1 MRKLLLESSFLD
13 RLKQLVRVDLS
24 KKSFLLG
31 VSGGSDSMCLANL
44 FLKSGLKF
52 GVIHINYSLRGSE
65 SEEDMN
71 FVTTWAKNHD
81 IEYFVKVI
89 DTPFILS
96 NQGGNVQQMA
106 RDFRYSFFEETR
118 LKYHFDFICTA
129 HHASDWLETVIF
141 NVLRGGFLHAFIGI
155 PAINGVILRPLLS
168 FPKKEINDYIIQ
180 NDIPYRTDSSNNKLL
195 YHRNLIR
202 HEIIPALNK
211 INPSLL
217 PTFLKNKRVWS
228 ELIQIKNEFVAVE
241 SKKLVTHLSENE
253 FLIDIE
259 GLNASLAPVTFLYE
273 ILSPLGFT
281 SKMIYEIV
289 EMKEKSISIGAAFT
303 LNNLKIIKLEK
314 YLRLIKEIESP
325 LVTTD
330 IEIPQNGK
338 VEYAKGRSISIKNN
352 SVIPENLNQGPE
364 IIFVDAK
371 KIIFPLYVRKW
382 RYGDFFYPINM
393 NNQRKKLQD
402 YLTDKKIDKFKKEE
416 VYLLVDANNQI
427 IWVIGLRQDNRYKID
442 SNTEHILIFEHKIN

>member
-106 RDFRYSFFEETR
+106 RDFRYSFFEEIR

-289 EMKEKSISIGAAFT
+289 EMKEKSISIGSAFT

>member
-1 MRKLLLESSFLD
+1 MRKLSLESFFFYS
-13 RLKQLVRVDLS
+13 LKQLVRGDLS
-24 KKSFLLG
+24 DISFLLG

-65 SEEDMN
+65 SDEDMN

-81 IEYFVKVI
+81 IDCFVKVV

-141 NVLRGGFLHAFIGI
+141 NVLRGGFLQALIGI

-168 FPKKEINDYIIQ
+168 FPKKEIIDYLIQ
-180 NDIPYRTDSSNNKLL
+180 NDISFRSDSSNNKLI

-202 HEIIPALNK
+202 HEIIPVLNK

-217 PTFLKNKRVWS
+217 STFLKNKRVWS
-228 ELIQIKNEFVAVE
+228 ELIQIKNEFVSGE
-241 SKKLVTHLSENE
+241 SKKIVTHLSDKE
-253 FLIDIE
+253 FLIAIV
-259 GLNASLAPVTFLYE
+259 GLNASIAPVTFLYE
-273 ILSPLGFT
+273 ILSPLGFN

-289 EMKEKSISIGAAFT
+289 EMKEKSISIGSVLT
-303 LNNLKIIKLEK
+303 HNDVKIIKLEK
-314 YLRLIKEIESP
+314 YLRVIKEIESP
-325 LVTTD
+325 LVANEM
-330 IEIPQNGK
+330 EITQNGNI
-338 VEYAKGRSISIKNN
+338 EYAKGRSISIKNSRN
-352 SVIPENLNQGPE
+352 IPENLNQGAE
-364 IIFVDAK
+364 KIFVDVK

-382 RYGDFFYPINM
+382 KDGDFFYPLNM

-402 YLTDKKIDKFKKEE
+402 YLTDKKIDKLKKEE
-416 VYLLVDANNQI
+416 IYLLVDANNQI
-427 IWVIGLRQDNRYKID
+427 IWVIGLRQDNRCKID

>member
-289 EMKEKSISIGAAFT
+289 EMKEKSISIGSAFT

-338 VEYAKGRSISIKNN
+338 VEYAKGRSISIKNS

>member
-106 RDFRYSFFEETR
+106 RDFRYSFFEEIR

-202 HEIIPALNK
+202 HEIIPSLNK

-289 EMKEKSISIGAAFT
+289 EMKEKSISIGSAFT

>member
-1 MRKLLLESSFLD
+1 MESSFLD
-13 RLKQLVRVDLS
+13 SLKQLVKVDLS
-24 KKSFLLG
+24 DKSFLLG

-65 SEEDMN
+65 SDEDMN

-81 IEYFVKVI
+81 IDCFVKVV

-141 NVLRGGFLHAFIGI
+141 NVLRGGFLQAHIGI

-168 FPKKEINDYIIQ
+168 FPKKEIIDYLIQ
-180 NDIPYRTDSSNNKLL
+180 NDLSFRSDSSNNKLI

-202 HEIIPALNK
+202 HEIIPVLSK

-217 PTFLKNKRVWS
+217 STFLKNKRFWS
-228 ELIQIKNEFVAVE
+228 ELIQIKNEFVSSE
-241 SKKLVTHLSENE
+241 SKKLVSHLSANE
-253 FLIDIE
+253 FLIDID
-259 GLNASLAPVTFLYE
+259 GLNECLAPVTFLYE

-289 EMKEKSISIGAAFT
+289 EMKEKSMKIGSVFT
-303 LNNLKIIKLEK
+303 HNDVKIIKLEK

-325 LVTTD
+325 LFTNEM
-330 IEIPQNGK
+330 EITQNGNI
-338 VEYAKGRSISIKNN
+338 EYAKGRSISIKNSRN
-352 SVIPENLNQGPE
+352 IPENLNQGAE
-364 IIFVDAK
+364 KIFADVK
-371 KIIFPLYVRKW
+371 KIIFPLYIRKW
-382 RYGDFFYPINM
+382 KDGDYFYPINM
-393 NNQRKKLQD
+393 NNQRKKIQD
-402 YLTDKKIDKFKKEE
+402 YLTDKKIDKFKKEDI
-416 VYLLVDANNQI
+416 YLLVDANNQI
-427 IWVIGLRQDNRYKID
+427 IWVIGLRQDNRCKID

>member
-1 MRKLLLESSFLD
+1 MRKLSLESFFLD
-13 RLKQLVRVDLS
+13 SLKQLVRGDLS
-24 KKSFLLG
+24 DKCFLLG
-31 VSGGSDSMCLANL
+31 ISGGSDSMCLANL

-65 SEEDMN
+65 SVEDMN

-81 IEYFVKVI
+81 IECFVKVV

-141 NVLRGGFLHAFIGI
+141 NVLRGGFLKALIGI
-155 PAINGVILRPLLS
+155 PDINGVILRPLLS
-168 FPKKEINDYIIQ
+168 FPKKEIIDYLIQ
-180 NDIPYRTDSSNNKLL
+180 NDISFRSDSSNNKLI

-202 HEIIPALNK
+202 HEIIPVLRK

-217 PTFLKNKRVWS
+217 STFLKNKRVWS
-228 ELIQIKNEFVAVE
+228 ELIQIKNEFVSSE
-241 SKKLVTHLSENE
+241 SKKLVTHLSDNE
-253 FLIDIE
+253 FLIDID
-259 GLNASLAPVTFLYE
+259 GLNECLAPITFLYE
-273 ILSPLGFT
+273 ILIPLGFT

-289 EMKEKSISIGAAFT
+289 EMKEKSMPIGSVFT
-303 LNNLKIIKLEK
+303 HNDVKIIKLEK

-325 LVTTD
+325 LFTNEM
-330 IEIPQNGK
+330 EITQNGNI
-338 VEYAKGRSISIKNN
+338 EYAKGRRISVKNSRN
-352 SVIPENLNQGPE
+352 IPENLNQGAE
-364 IIFVDAK
+364 KIFVDIK
-371 KIIFPLYVRKW
+371 KIILPLYVRKW
-382 RYGDFFYPINM
+382 KYGDYFYPLNM

-402 YLTDKKIDKFKKEE
+402 YLTDKKIDKLKKEDI
-416 VYLLVDANNQI
+416 YLLVDANNQI

>member
-1 MRKLLLESSFLD
+1 VRKLPLDSSFLNS
-13 RLKQLVRVDLS
+13 LKGLVRGDLS
-24 KKSFLLG
+24 EKSFLLG

-65 SEEDMN
+65 SDEDMN
-71 FVTTWAKNHD
+71 FVITWAKNND
-81 IEYFVKVI
+81 IECFVKVI

-118 LKYHFDFICTA
+118 SKYHFDFICTA

-141 NVLRGGFLHAFIGI
+141 NVLRGGFLHALIGI
-155 PAINGVILRPLLS
+155 PAINGAILRPLLS
-168 FPKKEINDYIIQ
+168 FPKKEVNDYLIQ
-180 NDIPYRTDSSNNKLL
+180 NDIPFRTDSSNNKLI

-202 HEIIPALNK
+202 HEIIPALIK

-217 PTFLKNKRVWS
+217 STFLKNKRVWS
-228 ELIQIKNEFVAVE
+228 ELILIKNEFVAGE
-241 SKKLVTHLSENE
+241 SKKLVTHLSANE
-253 FLIDIE
+253 FLIDMD

-289 EMKEKSISIGAAFT
+289 EMKEKSISIGSVFIH
-303 LNNLKIIKLEK
+303 NDIKIIKLEK
-314 YLRLIKEIESP
+314 YLRLIKVIESP
-325 LVTTD
+325 LVTTE
-330 IEIPQNGK
+330 IEIPQNGM
-338 VEYAKGRSISIKNN
+338 VEYAKGRSISIKHSRN
-352 SVIPENLNQGPE
+352 IPENLNQGPE
-364 IIFVDAK
+364 KIIVDGN

-393 NNQRKKLQD
+393 NNQRKKIQD
-402 YLTDKKIDKFKKEE
+402 FLTDKKIDKLKKEE
-416 VYLLVDANNQI
+416 VHLLVDANNQI

-442 SNTEHILIFEHKIN
+442 SNSEHILIFEHKIN

>member
-106 RDFRYSFFEETR
+106 RDFRYSFFEEIR

-228 ELIQIKNEFVAVE
+228 ELIQIKNEFVAGE
-241 SKKLVTHLSENE
+241 SKKLVTHLSDNE

-259 GLNASLAPVTFLYE
+259 GLKASLAPVTFLYE

-289 EMKEKSISIGAAFT
+289 DMKEKSISIGSVFT

>member
-106 RDFRYSFFEETR
+106 RDFRYSFFEEIR

-141 NVLRGGFLHAFIGI
+141 NVLRGGFLHALIGI

-168 FPKKEINDYIIQ
+168 FPKKEINDYLIQ

-289 EMKEKSISIGAAFT
+289 EMKEKSISIGSIFIH
-303 LNNLKIIKLEK
+303 NEFKIIKLER

-325 LVTTD
+325 LVPKE
-330 IEIPQNGK
+330 IEIPKNGM

>member
-1 MRKLLLESSFLD
+1 MRKLPLESSFLD
-13 RLKQLVRVDLS
+13 SLKSLVRCDLS
-24 KKSFLLG
+24 EKSFLLG

-71 FVTTWAKNHD
+71 FVTTWAKNHG
-81 IEYFVKVI
+81 IECFVKVI

-96 NQGGNVQQMA
+96 SQGGNLQQLA

-141 NVLRGGFLHAFIGI
+141 NVLRGGFLHALIGI
-155 PAINGVILRPLLS
+155 PTRNGTILRPLLS
-168 FPKKEINDYIIQ
+168 FPKKEINDYLIQ
-180 NDIPYRTDSSNNKLL
+180 NDIPFRSDSSNNKLI

-202 HEIIPALNK
+202 HEIIPALIK
-211 INPSLL
+211 INPSLIS
-217 PTFLKNKRVWS
+217 TFLKNKRVWS
-228 ELIQIKNEFVAVE
+228 ELIQIKNEFVAGE
-241 SKKLVTHLSENE
+241 SKKLVTHLSDNE
-253 FLIDIE
+253 FLIDID

-289 EMKEKSISIGAAFT
+289 EMKEKSISIGSVFIH
-303 LNNLKIIKLEK
+303 NDIKIIKLEK
-314 YLRLIKEIESP
+314 YLRLIKVIESP
-325 LVTTD
+325 LVTTE
-330 IEIPQNGK
+330 IEIPQNGM
-338 VEYAKGRSISIKNN
+338 VEYAKGRSISIKQSRN
-352 SVIPENLNQGPE
+352 IPENLNQGPE
-364 IIFVDAK
+364 KIIVDEK
-371 KIIFPLYVRKW
+371 KIIFPLFVRKW
-382 RYGDFFYPINM
+382 KYGDFFYPINM
-393 NNQRKKLQD
+393 KNQRKKIQD
-402 YLTDKKIDKFKKEE
+402 FLTDKKIDKLKKDE
-416 VYLLVDANNQI
+416 VHLLVDANNQI

-442 SNTEHILIFEHKIN
+442 SNSEHILIFEHKIN

>member
-1 MRKLLLESSFLD
+1 MRKLSLESFFLD
-13 RLKQLVRVDLS
+13 SLKQLVRGDLS
-24 KKSFLLG
+24 DKSFLLG
-31 VSGGSDSMCLANL
+31 ISGGSDSMCLANL

-65 SEEDMN
+65 SVEDMN

-81 IEYFVKVI
+81 IECFVKVV

-141 NVLRGGFLHAFIGI
+141 NVLRGGFLKALIGI
-155 PAINGVILRPLLS
+155 PDINGVILRPLLS
-168 FPKKEINDYIIQ
+168 FPKKEIIDYLIQ
-180 NDIPYRTDSSNNKLL
+180 NDISFRSDSSNNKLI

-202 HEIIPALNK
+202 HEIIPVLRK

-217 PTFLKNKRVWS
+217 STFLKNKRVWS
-228 ELIQIKNEFVAVE
+228 ELIQIKNEFVSSE
-241 SKKLVTHLSENE
+241 SKKLVTHLSDNE
-253 FLIDIE
+253 FLIDID
-259 GLNASLAPVTFLYE
+259 GLNECLAPITLLYE
-273 ILSPLGFT
+273 ILIPLGFT

-289 EMKEKSISIGAAFT
+289 EMKEKSMPIGSVFT
-303 LNNLKIIKLEK
+303 HNDVKIIKLEK

-325 LVTTD
+325 LFTNEM
-330 IEIPQNGK
+330 EITQNGNI
-338 VEYAKGRSISIKNN
+338 EYAKGRRISVKNSRN
-352 SVIPENLNQGPE
+352 IPENLNQGAE
-364 IIFVDAK
+364 KIFVDIK

-402 YLTDKKIDKFKKEE
+402 YLTDKKIDKLNKEE

>member
-1 MRKLLLESSFLD
+1 MRKLSLESFFLNS
-13 RLKQLVRVDLS
+13 LKQLVRGDLS
-24 KKSFLLG
+24 DKSFLLG
-31 VSGGSDSMCLANL
+31 ISGGSDSMCLANL

-65 SEEDMN
+65 SVEDMN
-71 FVTTWAKNHD
+71 FVTSWAKNHE
-81 IEYFVKVI
+81 IECFVKVV
-89 DTPFILS
+89 DTPFILT

-106 RDFRYSFFEETR
+106 REFRYSFFEETR

-141 NVLRGGFLHAFIGI
+141 NVLRGGFLQALIGI
-155 PAINGVILRPLLS
+155 PALNGVILRPLLS
-168 FPKKEINDYIIQ
+168 FPKKEIIDYLIQ
-180 NDIPYRTDSSNNKLL
+180 NDISFRSDSSNNKLI

-202 HEIIPALNK
+202 HEIIPVLRK

-217 PTFLKNKRVWS
+217 STFLKNKRVWS
-228 ELIQIKNEFVAVE
+228 ELIQIKNEFVSSE
-241 SKKLVTHLSENE
+241 SKKLVTHLSDNE
-253 FLIDIE
+253 FLIDID
-259 GLNASLAPVTFLYE
+259 GLNECLAPITFLYE
-273 ILSPLGFT
+273 ILIPLGFT

-289 EMKEKSISIGAAFT
+289 EMKEKSMPIGSVFT
-303 LNNLKIIKLEK
+303 HNDVKIIKLEK

-325 LVTTD
+325 LFTNEM
-330 IEIPQNGK
+330 EITQNGNI
-338 VEYAKGRSISIKNN
+338 EYAKGRRISVKN
-352 SVIPENLNQGPE
+352 SSKIPENLNQGPE
-364 IIFVDAK
+364 KIFVDVK

-402 YLTDKKIDKFKKEE
+402 YLTDKKIDKLKKEE

>member
-1 MRKLLLESSFLD
+1 MRKLPLESAFLD

-52 GVIHINYSLRGSE
+52 SVIHINYSLRGSE

-106 RDFRYSFFEETR
+106 RDFRYSFFEEIR

-141 NVLRGGFLHAFIGI
+141 NVLRGGFLHALIGI

-168 FPKKEINDYIIQ
+168 FPKKEINDYLIQ

-217 PTFLKNKRVWS
+217 STFLKNKRVWS
-228 ELIQIKNEFVAVE
+228 ELIQIKNEFVAGE
-241 SKKLVTHLSENE
+241 SKKLVTHLSNNE
-253 FLIDIE
+253 FLIDID

-289 EMKEKSISIGAAFT
+289 EMKEKSISIGSAFT

-338 VEYAKGRSISIKNN
+338 VEYAKGRSISIKNS

-364 IIFVDAK
+364 IIFVDEK

-402 YLTDKKIDKFKKEE
+402 YLTDKKIDKFNKEE

-442 SNTEHILIFEHKIN
+442 LNTEHILIFEHKIN

>member
-106 RDFRYSFFEETR
+106 RDFRYSFFEEIR

-141 NVLRGGFLHAFIGI
+141 NVLRGGFLHALIGI

-168 FPKKEINDYIIQ
+168 FTKKEINDYLIQ

-211 INPSLL
+211 INPSLS
-217 PTFLKNKRVWS
+217 PTFLKNKRVWL

-289 EMKEKSISIGAAFT
+289 EMKEKSISIGSAFT

-338 VEYAKGRSISIKNN
+338 VEYAKGRSISIKNS

-364 IIFVDAK
+364 IIFVDEK

>member
-1 MRKLLLESSFLD
+1 VRKLLLESSFLD

-106 RDFRYSFFEETR
+106 RDFRYSFFEEIR

-141 NVLRGGFLHAFIGI
+141 NVLRGGFLHALIGI

-168 FPKKEINDYIIQ
+168 FPKKEINDYLIQ

-289 EMKEKSISIGAAFT
+289 EMKEKSISIGSAFT

>member
-1 MRKLLLESSFLD
+1 MRKLPLESSFLD
-13 RLKQLVRVDLS
+13 SLKSLVRCDLS
-24 KKSFLLG
+24 EKSFLLG

-71 FVTTWAKNHD
+71 FVSTWAINHG
-81 IEYFVKVI
+81 IECFVKVI

-96 NQGGNVQQMA
+96 SQGGNLQQLA

-141 NVLRGGFLHAFIGI
+141 NVLRGGFLHALIGI
-155 PAINGVILRPLLS
+155 PAINGAILRPLLS
-168 FPKKEINDYIIQ
+168 FPKKEINDYLIQ
-180 NDIPYRTDSSNNKLL
+180 NDIPFRSDSSNNKLI

-202 HEIIPALNK
+202 HEIIPALIK

-217 PTFLKNKRVWS
+217 STFLKNKRVWS
-228 ELIQIKNEFVAVE
+228 ELILIKNEFVAGE
-241 SKKLVTHLSENE
+241 SKKLVTHLSDNE
-253 FLIDIE
+253 FLIDID

-289 EMKEKSISIGAAFT
+289 DMKEKSISIGSVFT

-325 LVTTD
+325 LVTIE
-330 IEIPQNGK
+330 IEIPQNGM
-338 VEYAKGRSISIKNN
+338 VEYAKGRGISIKQSRN
-352 SVIPENLNQGPE
+352 IPENLNQGPE
-364 IIFVDAK
+364 KIIVDGN

-393 NNQRKKLQD
+393 NNQRKKIQD
-402 YLTDKKIDKFKKEE
+402 FLTDKKIDKLKKEE
-416 VYLLVDANNQI
+416 VHLLVDANNQI
-427 IWVIGLRQDNRYKID
+427 IWVIGLR
-442 SNTEHILIFEHKIN
+442 

>member
-106 RDFRYSFFEETR
+106 RDFRYSFFEEIR

-202 HEIIPALNK
+202 HEIIPSLNK

-289 EMKEKSISIGAAFT
+289 EMKEKSISIGSAFT

-364 IIFVDAK
+364 IIFVDEK

>member
-1 MRKLLLESSFLD
+1 VRKLQLEPAFLD
-13 RLKQLVRVDLS
+13 RLKQLVRDDLS

-89 DTPFILS
+89 DTPFLLS

-106 RDFRYSFFEETR
+106 RDFRYSFFEEIR

-141 NVLRGGFLHAFIGI
+141 NVLRGGFLHALIGI
-155 PAINGVILRPLLS
+155 PAINGAILRPLLS
-168 FPKKEINDYIIQ
+168 FPKKEINDYLIQ
-180 NDIPYRTDSSNNKLL
+180 NEIPYRTDSSNNKLI

-217 PTFLKNKRVWS
+217 STFLKNKRVWS
-228 ELIQIKNEFVAVE
+228 ELIHIKNEFVAGE

-281 SKMIYEIV
+281 SKMIYEIID
-289 EMKEKSISIGAAFT
+289 MKEKSISIGSVFT

-338 VEYAKGRSISIKNN
+338 VEYTKGRSISIKNSSN
-352 SVIPENLNQGPE
+352 IPENLNQGTE
-364 IIFVDAK
+364 IIFVDEK

-382 RYGDFFYPINM
+382 RYGDIFYPINM

-416 VYLLVDANNQI
+416 VYLLVDANNHI

-442 SNTEHILIFEHKIN
+442 LNTEHILIFEHKIN

>member
-1 MRKLLLESSFLD
+1 MRKLPLESAFLD

-106 RDFRYSFFEETR
+106 RDFRYSFFEEIR

-141 NVLRGGFLHAFIGI
+141 NVLRGGFLHALIGI

-168 FPKKEINDYIIQ
+168 FPKKEINDYLIQ

-217 PTFLKNKRVWS
+217 STFLKNKRVWS
-228 ELIQIKNEFVAVE
+228 ELIQIKNEFVAGE
-241 SKKLVTHLSENE
+241 SKKLVTHLSNNE
-253 FLIDIE
+253 FLIDID

-281 SKMIYEIV
+281 SKMIHEIV
-289 EMKEKSISIGAAFT
+289 EMKEKSISIGSVFI

-338 VEYAKGRSISIKNN
+338 VEYAKGRSISIKNS
-352 SVIPENLNQGPE
+352 SVIPENLNQGPK
-364 IIFVDAK
+364 IIFVDEK

-442 SNTEHILIFEHKIN
+442 LNTEHILIFEHKIN

>member
-89 DTPFILS
+89 DTSFILS

-106 RDFRYSFFEETR
+106 RDFRYSFFEEIR

-338 VEYAKGRSISIKNN
+338 VEYAKGRSISIKNS

-364 IIFVDAK
+364 IIFVDEK

>member
-1 MRKLLLESSFLD
+1 MRKLPLESSFLD
-13 RLKQLVRVDLS
+13 SLKQLVNSYLTEN
-24 KKSFLLG
+24 SFLLG

-65 SEEDMN
+65 SDEDMN
-71 FVTTWAKNHD
+71 FITTWAKNHD
-81 IEYFVKVI
+81 IDCFVKVV

-141 NVLRGGFLHAFIGI
+141 NVLRGGFLQALIGI

-168 FPKKEINDYIIQ
+168 FPKKEIIDYLIQ
-180 NDIPYRTDSSNNKLL
+180 NDISFRTDSSNNKLI

-202 HEIIPALNK
+202 HEIMPALNK

-217 PTFLKNKRVWS
+217 STFLKNKRVWS
-228 ELIQIKNEFVAVE
+228 ELIQIKNEFVSGE
-241 SKKLVTHLSENE
+241 SKKIVTHLSDKE
-253 FLIDIE
+253 FLIAIV
-259 GLNASLAPVTFLYE
+259 GLNASIAPVTFLYE
-273 ILSPLGFT
+273 ILSPLGFN

-289 EMKEKSISIGAAFT
+289 EMKEKSISIGSVLT
-303 LNNLKIIKLEK
+303 HNDVKIIKLEK
-314 YLRLIKEIESP
+314 YLRVIKEIESP
-325 LVTTD
+325 LVANEM
-330 IEIPQNGK
+330 EITQNGNI
-338 VEYAKGRSISIKNN
+338 EYAKGRSISIKNSRN
-352 SVIPENLNQGPE
+352 IPENLNQGAE
-364 IIFVDAK
+364 KIFVDVK

-382 RYGDFFYPINM
+382 KDGDFFYPLNM
-393 NNQRKKLQD
+393 NNQRKKIQD
-402 YLTDKKIDKFKKEE
+402 YLTDKKIDKLKKEE
-416 VYLLVDANNQI
+416 IYLLVDANNQI
-427 IWVIGLRQDNRYKID
+427 IWVIGLRQDNRCKID